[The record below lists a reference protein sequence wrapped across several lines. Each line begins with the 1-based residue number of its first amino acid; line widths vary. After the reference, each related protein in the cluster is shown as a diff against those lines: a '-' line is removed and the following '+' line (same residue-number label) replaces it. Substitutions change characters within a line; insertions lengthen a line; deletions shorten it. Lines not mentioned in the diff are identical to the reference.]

1 MARGLGRTIWAFLIV
16 AVAAALIFIAA
27 SRPGRDRPITVSI
40 THAVR
45 QDLSSWTTGNGK
57 IEPLDPRII
66 QSRLATR
73 IERVEVTEGQTVKA
87 GETMLTLDS
96 TDSRSELAHTKE
108 QLLAAQEDRKT
119 ALQGG
124 SADELAQLRS
134 DLSKANAEVE
144 RLTHDRDIL
153 ERLFKTQAATKLEV
167 EQNRIALEK
176 AQADQ
181 HLLEEKKHSLTE
193 RSKIQAERAG
203 FRADEAREAI
213 QSLEGRVDSARVSA
227 PVGGTVYSLPAKSGT
242 FVRTGDVLAEMADL
256 KHVRVRAFID
266 EPELGSLKERQPVEI
281 SWDAL
286 PSRVWMG
293 EVEQLPKTIVTRGT
307 RNVGEVLCSVSND
320 DAALLPNTNVS
331 VRIRTAGRQN
341 ALTVPRGAVRSDG
354 NKRYVFAV
362 DGGKL
367 RKQEVMLGISSP
379 TTYEVLGGIAETD
392 SIVLQTDGELREGQ
406 IVEVRELK

>member
-27 SRPGRDRPITVSI
+27 TRPGRDRPITVSI

-57 IEPLDPRII
+57 IEPMDPRII

-73 IERVEVTEGQTVKA
+73 IEHLDVTEGQTVKA
-87 GETMLTLDS
+87 GATLLTLDS
-96 TDSRSELAHTKE
+96 TDSRSELAHTRE

-124 SADELAQLRS
+124 AAEELAQLQS
-134 DLSKANAEVE
+134 DLTKTNAEIE
-144 RLTHDRDIL
+144 RLTHERDTL
-153 ERLFKTQAATKLEV
+153 ERLFASQAATKQEV
-167 EQNRIALEK
+167 EQNRIALGK
-176 AQADQ
+176 AKADQ
-181 HLLEEKKHSLTE
+181 HFLEEKKRSLTE
-193 RSKIQAERAG
+193 RSRVQADRAG
-203 FRADEAREAI
+203 LRAEEARESI
-213 QSLEGRVDSARVSA
+213 QSLQGKVDSALVAA

-266 EPELGSLKERQPVEI
+266 EPELGSLKQGQPVEI

-293 EVEQLPKTIVTRGT
+293 VVEQLPKTIVTRGT
-307 RNVGEVLCSVSND
+307 RNVGEVLCSVSNE
-320 DAALLPNTNVS
+320 DAALLPNTNVN

-341 ALTVPRGAVRSDG
+341 VLTVPRGAVRSDG

-406 IVEVRELK
+406 IVEVRENK